1 MLFYLSLRF
10 FKKAKTGIMNPID
23 EDSKLSTKK
32 EVANREQEKEF
43 KQNKVLKAIL
53 FIVIGLVLVAVGF
66 FAPRFTSIKYEQEPI
81 AQVVLKEPEVII
93 PFEQI
98 KLETYSKIL
107 EGPYVRYKQANQ
119 SSLDHTL
126 AQVNNQFVVY
136 ASRIPD
142 FVDQVTGLGARFTI
156 LKKLAQ
162 DTLSREDK
170 ENVSRYIDEIFRATV
185 FTDEQL
191 EADLNGILAQCDYE
205 LDYNRQEL
213 YLDSQKF
220 MSIVPRIKPIDTS
233 GFLANLNLRI
243 TRNPKEI
250 AYKSLLNFVLI
261 ETGSEIAT
269 FAVRSLLLS
278 LPALSTRIVG
288 SSVAGVGASVVG
300 IVPGPLDNIILAA
313 AGFGVGLAV
322 DIFASKQTEAKM
334 IEEYQGLFAES
345 AARIIKGDEFSPGLS
360 ATVAE
365 YITTFEALDKEVLWD
380 SIQENI

>member
-1 MLFYLSLRF
+1 
-10 FKKAKTGIMNPID
+10 MNPID
-23 EDSKLSTKK
+23 EDSELSTKK
-32 EVANREQEKEF
+32 EVANREQEKKF
-43 KQNKVLKAIL
+43 KQNKALKSIL
-53 FIVIGLVLVAVGF
+53 FIVIGLVLVAIGF
-66 FAPRFTSIKYEQEPI
+66 LAPRFTSIKDKQEPV

-107 EGPYVRYKQANQ
+107 EGPYVRYEQANQ
-119 SSLDHTL
+119 GSLDHTM
-126 AQVNNQFVVY
+126 AQVNNQFGVY

-142 FVDQVTGLGARFTI
+142 FVDQVTGLKARFTI

-170 ENVSRYIDEIFRATV
+170 ENVSRYIDEIFKATV

-191 EADLNGILAQCDYE
+191 EADLNEILAQCEYE
-205 LDYNRQEL
+205 LDYNRQDL

-220 MSIVPRIKPIDTS
+220 MSLVPRIKPIDTS
-233 GFLANLNLRI
+233 GFLTNLNLRI

-261 ETGSEIAT
+261 ETGSGIAT
-269 FAVRSLLLS
+269 LAVRPLLLY

-288 SSVAGVGASVVG
+288 SSVAGVGASVAG
-300 IVPGPLDNIILAA
+300 IVPGPLDNIILGV

-322 DIFASKQTEAKM
+322 DIIASKRTEAKM
-334 IEEYQGLFAES
+334 IEEYQVLFAES

-380 SIQENI
+380 SMQENI